1 MPAIDRKDLGLLGL
15 LPALALLAAAT
26 PERAW
31 PVLADRLAGLR
42 LALRGARTAE
52 EVARLAAV
60 VGARPLGRAPAQCWR
75 AHLANNYLAWMVLL
89 RCRGRAGWRPAAR
102 LEGAAQI
109 EAALARGQGG
119 ILWVAPF
126 AFSDLVTKLALH
138 EAGYAVAHLS
148 RDTHGFSTTRFGR
161 HVLNPIQT
169 RVERRYLAERLVMS
183 DERSVG
189 PLRELT
195 ACLRQNRLV
204 SITLA
209 ATGRRTRQ
217 VPFLDGCIRIA
228 TGALALAWQTGA
240 PILPAFT
247 LREPDGRFATRIE
260 DAIHADPGLV
270 REAAMDRMLTTY
282 VALLEGYVLRS
293 PDQFALPYLST
304 ELEAGARAQ

>member
-1 MPAIDRKDLGLLGL
+1 
-15 LPALALLAAAT
+15 
-26 PERAW
+26 
-31 PVLADRLAGLR
+31 
-42 LALRGARTAE
+42 
-52 EVARLAAV
+52 
-60 VGARPLGRAPAQCWR
+60 
-75 AHLANNYLAWMVLL
+75 MVLL
-89 RCRGRAGWRPAAR
+89 RCRGRAGWRPGAR

-126 AFSDLVTKLALH
+126 AFSDLVTKFALH

-228 TGALALAWQTGA
+228 TGA

-304 ELEAGARAQ
+304 ELEAGVRAQSASSRKIGSTLPCQRPW